1 MRLIP
6 SYSWTKGLNEMK
18 LSQEAFMLRPWASG
32 VTLLACVIVAMLLA
46 NLPFTA
52 HIYHEILETNLTIT
66 ISNDAFSVNFPH

>member
-6 SYSWTKGLNEMK
+6 LYTWTKGLHTMEI
-18 LSQEAFMLRPWASG
+18 SQKAFMHRPWASG

-52 HIYHEILETNLTIT
+52 QFYHEFLETDLAITIT
-66 ISNDAFSVNFPH
+66 NDAF